1 MMLYLVIDVVE
12 RHCNPQVPQIED
24 CTGEQA
30 ESYLS
35 F

>member
-1 MMLYLVIDVVE
+1 MMLYLVTDVVE
-12 RHCNPQVPQIED
+12 RHCNSQVPQIED
-24 CTGEQA
+24 CTGEQV